1 MGRSFKICN
10 SSYCT
15 THVVLIFMEINKL
28 SISGAWQ
35 TFSPIMEDHRGYVKE
50 TFSFSNNVE
59 KTGLSFN
66 VAQSIFT
73 KSKKGVIRGIHYSLN
88 PLSQWKWIT
97 CVSGSI
103 LDVVVDIRTG
113 SPTFGLHEEVLL
125 SDTNGMGILL
135 QSNLGHAFQSLTE
148 NAIVVYNLSTEYT
161 PEFEKSI
168 NPLDKLINIKW
179 PISEQILSE
188 KDINSPTLQG
198 QIQKFELP
206 GI

>member
-1 MGRSFKICN
+1 
-10 SSYCT
+10 
-15 THVVLIFMEINKL
+15 MEINKL

-206 GI
+206 RI